1 MPIGASGAVTRVV
14 DASAVV
20 AALLDRGPAGEWAAE
35 ALLGHPLAAPH
46 LMQVEVTNILRR
58 AVLGGRVSA
67 EVGAQALADL
77 MNLRVL
83 LFPFQG
89 YAARVWQLRSTVTSY
104 DAWYVALAERLD
116 ADLVTLDQRLAV
128 APGVGCRFVTP

>member
-1 MPIGASGAVTRVV
+1 
-14 DASAVV
+14 
-20 AALLDRGPAGEWAAE
+20 
-35 ALLGHPLAAPH
+35 
-46 LMQVEVTNILRR
+46 MQVEVTNILRR
-58 AVLGGRVSA
+58 AVLGGRLSA
-67 EVGAQALADL
+67 DVGAQALADL

-89 YAARVWQLRSTVTSY
+89 YAARVWQLRSAVTSY

-116 ADLVTLDQRLAV
+116 AELVTLDKRLAV